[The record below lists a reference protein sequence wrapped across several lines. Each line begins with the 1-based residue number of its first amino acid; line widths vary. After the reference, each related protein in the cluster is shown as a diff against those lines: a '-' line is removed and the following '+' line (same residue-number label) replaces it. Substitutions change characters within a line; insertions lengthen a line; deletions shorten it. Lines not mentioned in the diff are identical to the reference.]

1 MLEALEA
8 VKKKEEEVGSVLA
21 PFAIPLPEAG
31 GESDL
36 EKSLK
41 ERTATYRSKQREV
54 EELEANSAKNEVRL
68 APLGEELEQ
77 RKKPSALCL
86 KRRR

>member
-1 MLEALEA
+1 MLDALEA

-36 EKSLK
+36 EK
-41 ERTATYRSKQREV
+41 V
-54 EELEANSAKNEVRL
+54 
-68 APLGEELEQ
+68 
-77 RKKPSALCL
+77 
-86 KRRR
+86 